1 MWDVQECS
9 RYNVTGDGAVVV
21 NDDCPQRRR
30 RPDVMQTDVDAVA
43 VSQGRMDIRIR
54 MRKRPRTKSYG

>member
-1 MWDVQECS
+1 MQECS

-21 NDDCPQRRR
+21 NDDCPQRRRR

>member
-1 MWDVQECS
+1 MQECS

-30 RPDVMQTDVDAVA
+30 RRPDVMQTDVDAVA
-43 VSQGRMDIRIR
+43 VSQGRIDISS
-54 MRKRPRTKSYG
+54 MRKRLRRKSYG

>member
-1 MWDVQECS
+1 MQECS

-30 RPDVMQTDVDAVA
+30 RQDVMQTDVDAVA
-43 VSQGRMDIRIR
+43 VSQGRMDIR